1 MFDAVLRTGFFKGQ
15 RDTNAAM
22 LRAAGAAQV
31 YELSIDE
38 AAPANLFAEL
48 CAHPGK
54 HVLFIDNA
62 VRINPVALKKLI
74 RLAQTRGAGDVLG
87 IATPVS
93 RKLMGLFGA
102 PTATGSVGA
111 SVVGAMYLAPW
122 CALVPKDLL
131 AKVDLEAAHG
141 SITAALMAIQDHADT
156 ILAAGAEPDEID
168 LRTWLVDIFTYEHDS
183 LPAGLQSLNLL
194 PESLQPQF
202 RLSTRGRF
210 IEVDETPVADTS
222 MKFSII
228 CPAFKPKFLEDMV
241 RSVLTQTYDNLE
253 FLITV
258 DGPPEREEIAI
269 RETLAK
275 FSHDP
280 RLKVNYQENCG
291 TGLTRASLAE
301 AAVGE
306 YIISIDDDDMF
317 VPHTVERFAR
327 AIELAGDHAP
337 AALRGGTELFGFAD
351 RYLPPRT
358 HLLVDGIPC
367 DYFEANQ
374 PWCLHTATLRANGG
388 LVGDPALRHCGED
401 ADYFLRLDLQ
411 PKQEV
416 LLIDE
421 PLYLRRLSAVNQT
434 LTFTNEE
441 FHSHLD
447 ALGNNYVHAGY
458 TYNAHHFED
467 ERPFIRQTTRYVE
480 RKSGRELFTGT
491 RYFNYSLSGKAHEAI
506 IDLEL
511 TALCNADCTFCPR
524 ENLGRTNKYLPME
537 TVHEIARQVAHDGIH
552 RKIVLCGIGEP
563 TLHPEVENIV
573 RILTEAGAEVCM
585 TNNGSR
591 MDTERF
597 ERLIKAGLKEVNFSV
612 NAATEETRQLVMKQK
627 FFDKVCDNVRNALEL
642 RDTKY
647 PHLEVHISFVL
658 CPQNQHEVDEFVKTW
673 RGTTANALWIHPVNN
688 RANLL
693 TSEYGEYDP
702 MGVAQRYS
710 RDPRVIVD
718 LWDHGFA
725 TDSTK
730 TCTIAQATQF
740 IDADGDVLLC
750 ALDHERKNIIGNV
763 ADRPL
768 VYMQM
773 QKLDDYRHGRF
784 DTFCNGC
791 TYCPKTHKSVAVFG

>member
-1 MFDAVLRTGFFKGQ
+1 MFDAVLRTGFFKSQ

-22 LRAAGAAQV
+22 LHAAGAGTV
-31 YELSIDE
+31 VELPLNAS
-38 AAPANLFAEL
+38 APDTLFADL
-48 CAHPGK
+48 CALPGS
-54 HVLFIDNA
+54 HVLFIDDA
-62 VRINPVALKKLI
+62 VKLAPVALKKMA
-74 RLAQTRGAGDVLG
+74 RLAQARGPREILG
-87 IATPVS
+87 ISTPVS
-93 RKLMGLFGA
+93 RKTMGLLGS
-102 PTATGSVGA
+102 PTAGGNVGA
-111 SVVGAMYLAPW
+111 SAIGAMYLAPW
-122 CALVPKDLL
+122 CALFPKALLGQIDLS
-131 AKVDLEAAHG
+131 AAHG
-141 SITAALMAIQDHADT
+141 SLTAALLAMQEQADT
-156 ILAAGAEPDEID
+156 ILATGSEPDEID
-168 LRTWLVDIFTYEHDS
+168 LRSWLIDIFTYEHES
-183 LPAGLQSLNLL
+183 LPAALEDLAVTMEQ
-194 PESLQPQF
+194 LQPQF
-202 RLSTRGRF
+202 RLTTRGRF
-210 IEVDETPVADTS
+210 VELDDVAPGDTS
-222 MKFSII
+222 MKFSVI
-228 CPAFKPKFLEDMV
+228 CPAFKPKFLEDMA

-258 DGPPEREEIAI
+258 DGPPAKEETAI
-269 RETLAK
+269 REILGK
-275 FSHDP
+275 FAHDP
-280 RLKVNYQENCG
+280 RLKVSYQENRG
-291 TGLTRASLAE
+291 TGLTRAALAD
-301 AAVGE
+301 AAIGE
-306 YIISIDDDDMF
+306 YIVSIDDDDMF
-317 VPHTVERFAR
+317 VPHTLERFAR
-327 AIELAGDHAP
+327 AIELAGDRPP
-337 AALRGGTELFGFAD
+337 AALRGGVQLFGFAD

-374 PWCLHTATLRANGG
+374 PWCLHAATLRANGG
-388 LVGDPALRHCGED
+388 LAGDPALRHCGED

-411 PKQEV
+411 PKQDV
-416 LLIDE
+416 LLIDQ
-421 PLYLRRLSAVNQT
+421 PLYMRRLSAVNQT
-434 LTFTNEE
+434 LTFTNDE
-441 FHSHLD
+441 FHRHLD
-447 ALGNNYVHAGY
+447 MLGTSYVHAGY
-458 TYNAHHFED
+458 AYSAHHFED
-467 ERPFIRQTTRYVE
+467 ERPFVRQTTRYTD
-480 RKSGRELFTGT
+480 RKNARELFTAT

-537 TVHEIARQVAHDGIH
+537 TVHEIARQVAHDGVH

-597 ERLIKAGLKEVNFSV
+597 TRLIEAGLKEVNFSM
-612 NAATEETRQLVMKQK
+612 NAATPETRQLVMKQK
-627 FFDKVCDNVRNALEL
+627 VFDQVVANIHNALEL

-647 PHLEVHISFVL
+647 PHVEVHISFVL
-658 CPQNQHEVDEFVKTW
+658 CPQNQHEVDEFVRTW
-673 RGTTANALWIHPVNN
+673 HGTTANALWIHPVNN

-693 TSEYGEYDP
+693 TSEYGEFDP
-702 MGVAQRYS
+702 MAVARRYS

-730 TCTIAQATQF
+730 TCSVAQATQF

-784 DTFCNGC
+784 DAFCNGC
-791 TYCPKTHKSVAVFG
+791 TYCPKTHKSVAVFH

>member
-1 MFDAVLRTGFFKGQ
+1 MFNAVLRTGFFKAQ
-15 RDTNAAM
+15 RETTAEM
-22 LRAAGAAQV
+22 LRSIGATHVA
-31 YELSIDE
+31 EIPIND
-38 AAPANLFAEL
+38 AAPPSLFADLLALPER
-48 CAHPGK
+48 
-54 HVLFIDNA
+54 HVLFIDDA
-62 VRINPVALKKLI
+62 ARYTPVALKKLL
-74 RLAQTRGAGDVLG
+74 RLAQTRGKGELLG

-93 RKLMGLFGA
+93 RKQMGLFGS
-102 PTATGSVGA
+102 PTVSGSVGA
-111 SVVGAMYLAPW
+111 SVLGTMYIVPW
-122 CALVPKDLL
+122 CVLVPKELL
-131 AKVDLEAAHG
+131 ASVDFEAAQG
-141 SITAALMAIQDHADT
+141 SITAALLALQEQADT

-168 LRTWLVDIFTYEHDS
+168 LQSWLVDIFTHEHES
-183 LPAGLQSLNLL
+183 LPAALQSLNVVI
-194 PESLQPQF
+194 EALQPQF
-202 RLSTRGRF
+202 RLTTRGSF
-210 IEVDETPVADTS
+210 IALDDAPASDTS
-222 MKFSII
+222 LKFSVI
-228 CPAFKPKFLEDMV
+228 CPAFKPKFLEEMV

-253 FLITV
+253 FLIVV
-258 DGPPEREEIAI
+258 DGPPEQDEAAI
-269 RETLAK
+269 RETLER

-280 RLKVNYQENCG
+280 RLKVSYQENCG
-291 TGLTRASLAE
+291 TGLTRARLAD
-301 AAVGE
+301 AALGE

-317 VPHTVERFAR
+317 VPHTVDRFAR
-327 AIELAGDHAP
+327 AIELAGDRSP
-337 AALRGGTELFGFAD
+337 AALRGGTEVFGFAD
-351 RYLPPRT
+351 RYLAPRT
-358 HLLVDGIPC
+358 HLLVDGVPC

-411 PKQEV
+411 PLQEV

-421 PLYLRRLSAVNQT
+421 PLYLRRLSALNQT
-434 LTFTNEE
+434 LTFTGEE

-447 ALGNNYVHAGY
+447 ALGNNYVHNAY
-458 TYNAHHFED
+458 TYSAHHFED
-467 ERPFIRQTTRYVE
+467 ERPFVRQTTRYID
-480 RKSGRELFTGT
+480 RKLGREVFTGT
-491 RYFNYSLSGKAHEAI
+491 RYFNYSLSAKAHEAI

-524 ENLGRTNKYLPME
+524 ENLGRSNKYLPME
-537 TVHEIARQVAHDGIH
+537 TVHEIARQIAHDGIH
-552 RKIVLCGIGEP
+552 RKVVLCGIGEP

-597 ERLIKAGLKEVNFSV
+597 TRLVEAGLKEVNFSV

-627 FFDKVCDNVRNALEL
+627 LFDKVCENVHNAMAL
-642 RDTKY
+642 RDSRF
-647 PHLEVHISFVL
+647 PHVEVHISFVL
-658 CPQNQHEVDEFVKTW
+658 CPQNQHEVDDFVRTW

-693 TSEYGEYDP
+693 TSEYGEFDP
-702 MGVAQRYS
+702 MGVARRYS

-730 TCTIAQATQF
+730 TCSVVQATQF

-773 QKLDDYRHGRF
+773 QKLDDYRHGHF
-784 DTFCNGC
+784 DAFCSGC
-791 TYCPKTHKSVAVFG
+791 TYCPKTHKSVAVFH